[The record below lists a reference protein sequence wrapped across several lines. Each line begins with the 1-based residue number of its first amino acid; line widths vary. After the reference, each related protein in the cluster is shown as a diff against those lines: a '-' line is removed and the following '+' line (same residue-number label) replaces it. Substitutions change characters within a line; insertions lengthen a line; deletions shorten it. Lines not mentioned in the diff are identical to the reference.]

1 MAKKTKKTL
10 QVKMIKSGIGS
21 PPKLRATLKG
31 LGLTKM
37 NRVKT
42 LEDTP
47 AVRGMIAKVPHLV
60 KVVSDEA

>member
-1 MAKKTKKTL
+1 MAKETQKTL
-10 QVKMIKSGIGS
+10 QVVLVKSGIGA
-21 PPKLRATLKG
+21 PPKLRKTLKG

-37 NRVKT
+37 HRVRT

-47 AVRGMIAKVPHLV
+47 SVRGMIAKVPHLV